1 MDLDSGC
8 GSTRHRKARIFKKK
22 EKKKRNEEID
32 VSKAGCIP
40 GGIEASPGAWKL

>member
-22 EKKKRNEEID
+22 EKRKEMKKLMFRKLD
-32 VSKAGCIP
+32 VSLEG
-40 GGIEASPGAWKL
+40 